1 MIKQIACRSSQRV
14 RFTLNGRLSKYR
26 LKRQHLFETVV
37 ASACAAVRPPL
48 QATAPVDSVR
58 LAMTISMSN
67 PERQATQFSSSAR
80 AGSRHLRGRF
90 SRRQLLYFGGGAMLL
105 AGCRTTAPSSL
116 PRSGRPLEIW
126 WSEGYYP
133 EETDAIEAI
142 VSDWQQR
149 SGGRVRLSFF
159 SESAIEA
166 KVSSIARGGPQPDV
180 LYGYGLNETAL
191 PLLAWKGLLAD
202 LRDQLKPL
210 SSQLSEGIMQSVS
223 YRNNLTG
230 QRGIYAAPVAQQAC
244 NIHYWRDLLAERD
257 TSPDL
262 PPKIPQ
268 SWQEFWSFWQRAQ
281 PLLRLK
287 GFTDVYAVGLPM
299 SPLASDTFNIFEYF
313 LQAHGATLLD
323 NQGRLQV
330 EDQGVRER
338 IASALS
344 DYASSYLE
352 GFVPPDASQWSDAD
366 NNISFLSSLSLMTI
380 NPTLSIPGSQTA
392 DDTTYNERIRTLPWP
407 QRLDG
412 KPMEAILSVKQLAVL
427 KACPDLDLARDFVS
441 FFLQPVNTDRFLQGG
456 QGRFLPVLRPL
467 LKSPVWSNPQDPHLR
482 VALEILE
489 RRRVS
494 NSVLNPAYSEVFK
507 QNIWGVAIH
516 AIVKA
521 KIPVGQASEDAINSI
536 RRIFEQWG

>member
-90 SRRQLLYFGGGAMLL
+90 SRRQLLYFGTGAMLL

-116 PRSGRPLEIW
+116 TRSGRPLEIW

-133 EETDAIEAI
+133 EEADAIEAI

-268 SWQEFWSFWQRAQ
+268 SWQEFWLFWQRAQ

-287 GFTDVYAVGLPM
+287 GFTDVYGVGLPM
-299 SPLASDTFNIFEYF
+299 SPLASDTANIFEYF

-441 FFLQPVNTDRFLQGG
+441 FFLQPVNTDRFLRGG

-467 LKSPVWSNPQDPHLR
+467 LKSPVWNNPQDPHLR

>member
-14 RFTLNGRLSKYR
+14 RLTLNGRLSKYR

-90 SRRQLLYFGGGAMLL
+90 SRRQLLYLGAGAMLL

-116 PRSGRPLEIW
+116 TRSGRPLEIW

-133 EETDAIEAI
+133 EEADAIEAI

-159 SESAIEA
+159 SESAIES

-180 LYGYGLNETAL
+180 LYGYGINETAL

-202 LRDQLKPL
+202 LSAQLKPL
-210 SSQLSEGIMQSVS
+210 TSQLVEGVMQSVS

-244 NIHYWRDLLAERD
+244 NIHYWRDLLAELD
-257 TSPDL
+257 ISSDL
-262 PPKIPQ
+262 SPKIPQ
-268 SWQEFWSFWQRAQ
+268 SWQDFWLFWQRAQ

-287 GFTDVYAVGLPM
+287 GFTDIYGIGLPM
-299 SPLASDTFNIFEYF
+299 SPLASDTSNIFEYF
-313 LQAHGATLLD
+313 LQAHSAALLD

-338 IASALS
+338 ITSALS
-344 DYASSYLE
+344 DYVSSYLK

-366 NNISFLSSLSLMTI
+366 NNISFLSSLSLMTM

-392 DDTTYNERIRTLPWP
+392 DEITYNERIRTLPWP

-412 KPMEAILSVKQLAVL
+412 KQMEAILSVKQLVVL

-441 FFLQPVNTDRFLQGG
+441 FFLQPDNTDRFLQGG

-482 VALEILE
+482 VALEILK

-507 QNIWGVAIH
+507 QNIWGTAIH
-516 AIVKA
+516 AIVKD
-521 KIPVGQASEDAINSI
+521 KIPVGQATEDAINSI